1 MPFTLLK
8 YGLKRDYVPRR
19 EIPPTPELKPG
30 YDVVIVGGGP
40 AGLRRRWKRRMPG
53 ARVLVVDEN
62 LELGG
67 SSTYAGF
74 DEEPAAAAALLA
86 LARMLPDL
94 LAFEASIT

>member
-1 MPFTLLK
+1 MPFTSLK
-8 YGLKRDYVPRR
+8 CGLKRDYVPRR
-19 EIPPTPELKPG
+19 EILPTPEPKPG
-30 YDVVIVGGGP
+30 YGVVIGGGS
-40 AGLRRRWKRRMPG
+40 ASLSAALEAADAG

-62 LELGG
+62 PKLGG